1 MVHLSVP
8 ALARGNWEKEKIH
21 MLSMLGMFEHLV
33 ELMEGITRNCPMIL
47 KRGQQRLRIHIEQI
61 QSGRN

>member
-8 ALARGNWEKEKIH
+8 ALARGNWEMEKIH
-21 MLSMLGMFEHLV
+21 MLSMLGMFETLV
-33 ELMEGITRNCPMIL
+33 ELTEGITRNCRMIL

-61 QSGRN
+61 QSRRN